1 MGFTNMLCDILFAV
15 DLWCNYLWKD
25 HS

>member
-15 DLWCNYLWKD
+15 DPWCNYLWRD